1 MGKSM
6 PGIQPHTLSDEELL
20 RHIYMMGYD
29 KVPENWVRELAERF
43 MHMLDDNK

>member
-1 MGKSM
+1 M

-20 RHIYMMGYD
+20 HQIYLMGYD

-43 MHMLDDNK
+43 MHKLDDNK

>member
-1 MGKSM
+1 
-6 PGIQPHTLSDEELL
+6 
-20 RHIYMMGYD
+20 MMGYD

>member
-1 MGKSM
+1 LK
-6 PGIQPHTLSDEELL
+6 
-20 RHIYMMGYD
+20 HIYLMGYD